1 MDKSLNFMS
10 IENLQNLMSIFEK
23 FMIERYSINIENHSD
38 VKLKQII
45 YETMI
50 RVTDNSAN
58 HNIPI
63 LDLNKITLSIVKNVI
78 KQKLSLDKS
87 KLKNTSLNRDREVHK
102 DKIVQLYES
111 DRPQSSKNSGGLFSN
126 DVNKQFTEISE
137 LRTTEIESRVSQT
150 PLPSDVCTDQAL
162 CTADFVKRLHSLEHS
177 RDMKQTSYEN
187 DTLDKTWLSDIYKQN
202 SETHPKEFYNNTTE
216 QFTQLEDT
224 SSVKK
229 SNNVAMKDIENSN
242 KSLRGGVELRVP
254 KTNKT
259 YLIVDSRD
267 RDIIKFPNPSEYII
281 ELDILLR
288 NILKIKFMY
297 AQYSKP
303 ETVGVDDTYV
313 NLHIEEFDTK
323 NISIKKNSKSAFLQL
338 PLSDSILNRI
348 SGKDFIAK
356 KYFQSPLNK
365 LNKLQIKFTKYN
377 EEVFENMTE
386 HLLKFEI
393 TYIQSDSIF
402 EQNVINEHELLVN
415 DSEVIASNEISNN
428 E

>member
-45 YETMI
+45 YETMM

-58 HNIPI
+58 HNIPL

-87 KLKNTSLNRDREVHK
+87 KLNNTSLNRDREVHK
-102 DKIVQLYES
+102 DKTIHLYES

-137 LRTTEIESRVSQT
+137 LRTNERESRVSHT

-162 CTADFVKRLHSLEHS
+162 CTADFVKMLHSLEHS

-187 DTLDKTWLSDIYKQN
+187 DNVDKTWLSDIYKQN
-202 SETHPKEFYNNTTE
+202 SEKHPKEFYNTTE
-216 QFTQLEDT
+216 QFMQLEDT
-224 SSVKK
+224 PSVKNSHHVAIKDIEK
-229 SNNVAMKDIENSN
+229 SNNG
-242 KSLRGGVELRVP
+242 SLRGDVKLNIP

-297 AQYSKP
+297 AQYTKP
-303 ETVGVDDTYV
+303 DIVGVDDTYV

-338 PLSDSILNRI
+338 PLSDSILSRI

-393 TYIQSDSIF
+393 TYIQIDSIF